1 MGRNFGIYV
10 FAVVAGCAL
19 LIPGISHADEQ
30 EDRAA
35 LSKIRGIYEEVV
47 KTDDLTKLMPYL
59 AEDLSAVTPTGE
71 EVKSPQELQAY
82 FKKVWGMIGKGGT
95 YEVKANLGRTDFY
108 GDIAVSSGTTD
119 ESIRSAAGNDFKQL
133 GLWTAV
139 TRKIDGQWKVIRM
152 HGSMDPLTNSFVTTF
167 RAAELKITKLIYG
180 LGGLGV
186 GLLVGFGFHF
196 LRRRAAAQ

>member
-1 MGRNFGIYV
+1 MGRNFGICF
-10 FAVVAGCAL
+10 FAMVTGCAL
-19 LIPGISHADEQ
+19 LIPEISHADEQ

-35 LSKIRGIYEEVV
+35 LSKIRGLYEEVV
-47 KTDDLTKLMPYL
+47 KTDDLSKLMPYL
-59 AEDLSAVTPTGE
+59 ADNMTAVTPTGE

-82 FKKVWGMIGKGGT
+82 FKKVWEMIGKGGT

-119 ESIRSAAGNDFKQL
+119 EFIRSSAGNDFKQL
-133 GLWTAV
+133 GFWTAV
-139 TRKIDGQWKVIRM
+139 TRKTDGQWKVIRM

-167 RAAELKITKLIYG
+167 RAAELKITKMIYG

-186 GLLVGFGFHF
+186 GLLVGFGFYF
-196 LRRRAAAQ
+196 IRRRQTAR

>member
-1 MGRNFGIYV
+1 MRRFLPGV
-10 FAVVAGCAL
+10 FCLMMTVMLQPARLG
-19 LIPGISHADEQ
+19 HADE
-30 EDRAA
+30 EADRAA
-35 LSKIRGIYEEVV
+35 LRKIRGLYEEVV

-59 AEDLSAVTPTGE
+59 AEDLTAVTPTGE
-71 EVKSPQELQAY
+71 EIKSPQELQAY

-119 ESIRSAAGNDFKQL
+119 EFIRSAAGNEFKQL
-133 GLWTAV
+133 GFWTAV

-167 RAAELKITKLIYG
+167 HAAELKITKWVYG
-180 LGGLGV
+180 LGGLIV
-186 GLLVGFGFHF
+186 GLLLGTLTRFIRFQ
-196 LRRRAAAQ
+196 RA